1 MPKPL
6 SMIWLTAT
14 LLIVLAGCQGPPP
27 QRLVCPAPTYDPPKF
42 PLPPSQVV
50 TMPDNAAIE
59 AYRKRIDELLLR
71 DEQCSSKRPP
81 SEPR

>member
-1 MPKPL
+1 MTPAAL
-6 SMIWLTAT
+6 AAT
-14 LLIVLAGCQGPPP
+14 LLIVLAGCQSTP
-27 QRLVCPAPTYDPPKF
+27 QRLVCPAPTYDPPRF

-71 DEQCSSKRPP
+71 DEQCSSRRPP